1 MTFPEIRPES
11 EMREARIDTEQRRF
25 PGAVR
30 HYGNAAAMFEARGDL
45 HHAWDAGLLAWQL
58 MSEMPEIS
66 QSLDYAFVDEL
77 FGRFRRCAD
86 ALTRAAHDGGDP
98 DRAEMFM
105 FSAKRAQQMHE
116 KVQFFHRARGTDDLG
131 FGR

>member
-1 MTFPEIRPES
+1 MFEEMHPEL
-11 EMREARIDTEQRRF
+11 EMREARVDTEQRRF
-25 PGAVR
+25 PDAVR

-66 QSLDYAFVDEL
+66 QSIDYGFVDDL

-86 ALTRAAHDGGDP
+86 ALALAAQAAGDNL
-98 DRAEMFM
+98 RAEMFS
-105 FSAKRAQQMHE
+105 FSAARAMQMHQ
-116 KVQFFHRARGTDDLG
+116 KVQFFHRALGTDDRG